1 MYASSRVGEVQSP
14 TNLVKLLWALVF
26 KEHRVCG
33 AYVLLVVVVAN
44 NLHVVET
51 ELDFDALVGWG
62 EETQGVEGEL
72 ELGADADEDASLR
85 LYAVLPA
92 ELQRQDVFVLVWLQ
106 SDRKDEMLSFHKRQ
120 ERRWAKGKRSE
131 GAW

>member
-1 MYASSRVGEVQSP
+1 MSSRVGEVQSP
-14 TNLVKLLWALVF
+14 TNLVKLLRALVF

-72 ELGADADEDASLR
+72 ELGADADEDAPLG

-92 ELQRQDVFVLVWLQ
+92 EL
-106 SDRKDEMLSFHKRQ
+106 
-120 ERRWAKGKRSE
+120 
-131 GAW
+131 